1 MHQSQARWFS
11 LYIGISK
18 SNVGVLELLYIS
30 FWSNGSD
37 SITGVAITYWYFYGN
52 MVDVY
57 LWMKHILC
65 RGHFYLCDGI

>member
-52 MVDVY
+52 MVNVL
-57 LWMKHILC
+57 LWMKQML
-65 RGHFYLCDGI
+65 RRWHFQWYDGI